1 MSVIPVNDDL
11 KVTCVNTLKAQP
23 FNPMKLPQYFSHPG
37 LVLLAGFLT
46 LVPLQQATAQVEMD
60 NFDDSNDTE
69 WLRYDP
75 LAPFELSAA
84 YSFPNGGYRLRTPY
98 ITGQA
103 ANPGRAG
110 TTRSQVYTDFYVSVD
125 IVDWN
130 DSLPQSAGLLA
141 RINTPGLQSTTGY
154 AFTWDRGNTNSSTSG
169 DVDISRI
176 TGEAPTGITVAGSD
190 AIHFEPGEKYRMVFI
205 GKGTVL
211 EGRVYKL
218 PDTSTPLVTI
228 TGSDPA
234 VDPYLSGVNGMVIY
248 DNSGG
253 RQPTDVTFDN
263 FFASDVEP
271 PRLVMGPP
279 DFGGY
284 ELSWPQEASAFVLQ
298 TATALTGSESDWTD
312 VEIGAILPP
321 SLDIPRYRYT
331 MAASTEVGGGPQQF
345 FRLVRRATLN

>member
-1 MSVIPVNDDL
+1 
-11 KVTCVNTLKAQP
+11 
-23 FNPMKLPQYFSHPG
+23 MKLSRFAPQSG
-37 LVLLAGFLT
+37 LALIAGFLT
-46 LVPLQQATAQVEMD
+46 LIPLQQATAQVEMD
-60 NFDDSNDTE
+60 DFDDGNDAG
-69 WLRYDP
+69 WQRYDP
-75 LAPFELSAA
+75 LAPFGLSAA
-84 YSFPNGGYRLRTPY
+84 YSFTNGGYRLRTPY

-110 TTRSQVYTDFYVSVD
+110 TTRPQAYTDFYVSVD

-141 RINTPGLQSTTGY
+141 RINTPGLQATTGY

-205 GKGTVL
+205 GKGATL

-218 PDTSTPLVTI
+218 PDTSTPII
-228 TGSDPA
+228 TVIGTDPA
-234 VDPYLSGVNGMVIY
+234 ADPYLSGMNGMVIY

-263 FFASDVEP
+263 FFASDIEP
-271 PRLVMGPP
+271 PRIQIGPL
-279 DFGGY
+279 DFGFH

-298 TATALTGSESDWTD
+298 TATTLTGSASDWTD
-312 VEIGAILPP
+312 IPVGEIFPP
-321 SLDIPRYRYT
+321 TLDNPRFRYT
-331 MAASTEVGGGPQQF
+331 MNAWPEVGGLPKQF
-345 FRLVRRATLN
+345 FRLVRRPVANN